1 MGIGFRLGLFR
12 KKIEPDVIKKSI
24 VIQFN
29 LPKRSIVILA
39 ILLAIILLL
48 IPLTTKSMDNIKRT
62 KCQVYSR
69 VVGYL
74 SPISNWNKGKAEE
87 WKDRKTFDLAL
98 DYEKPEQT

>member
-1 MGIGFRLGLFR
+1 MSIRIRLGLFR

-48 IPLTTKSMDNIKRT
+48 IPLITKSMPTKQRT
-62 KCQVYSR
+62 RCEVYQSEMFHLHKHLIQYII
-69 VVGYL
+69 VL
-74 SPISNWNKGKAEE
+74 
-87 WKDRKTFDLAL
+87 
-98 DYEKPEQT
+98 

>member
-1 MGIGFRLGLFR
+1 MSIRIRLGLFR

-29 LPKRSIVILA
+29 LPKRPIVILA
-39 ILLAIILLL
+39 ILLAMILLL
-48 IPLTTKSMDNIKRT
+48 IPLITKSMVTERT

-74 SPISNWNKGKAEE
+74 SPVNQWNKGKAEE

-98 DYEKPEQT
+98 SYEKPEQT